1 VCVRACLRVCV
12 HEDRCI
18 AIKALPAGSFLVRM
32 CVMCLQVF
40 ERRKDLAI
48 SLFSGV
54 LLEGSGEGV
63 HASLTKRM
71 ID

>member
-1 VCVRACLRVCV
+1 
-12 HEDRCI
+12 
-18 AIKALPAGSFLVRM
+18 
-32 CVMCLQVF
+32 MCLQVL

-54 LLEGSGEGV
+54 LLEESGEGV